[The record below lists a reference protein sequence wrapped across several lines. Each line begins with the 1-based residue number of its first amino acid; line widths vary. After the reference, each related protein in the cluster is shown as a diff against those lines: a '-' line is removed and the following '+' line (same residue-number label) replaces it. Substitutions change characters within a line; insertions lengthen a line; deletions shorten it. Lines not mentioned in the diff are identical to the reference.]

1 MAYNTSFDASNKAD
15 FIIDISATNSDTGA
29 DIDFTGAAVAIAIS
43 EIDTCCTRFNA
54 TIGNGI
60 TQPSATVLEL
70 TIPATV
76 MASLK
81 PGSYQ
86 IDGIF
91 RLSGGTSDLIIGT
104 ISVYNVAASL

>member
-1 MAYNTSFDASNKAD
+1 MAANTDFTASNKAD
-15 FIIDISATNSDTGA
+15 FIIDISATDATTGA
-29 DIDFTGAAVAIAIS
+29 DVNFTGAAVAIALS
-43 EIDTCCTRFNA
+43 EMDTCCTRFNA

-60 TQPSATVLEL
+60 TQPDALTLEL

-91 RLSGGTSDLIIGT
+91 RLSGSTSDLIIGT